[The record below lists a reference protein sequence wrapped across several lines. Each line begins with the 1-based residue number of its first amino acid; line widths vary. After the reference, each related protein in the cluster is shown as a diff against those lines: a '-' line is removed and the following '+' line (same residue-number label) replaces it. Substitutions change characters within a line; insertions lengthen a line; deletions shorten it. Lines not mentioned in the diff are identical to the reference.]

1 MYDTLAMIYSGP
13 DTVCTGD
20 VERAGMDN
28 DARRRIRR
36 AMLAKKAT
44 SPKVRGQYKRAVRAA
59 RMEEEARQQTEFGP
73 RGARVRQTQPMPPI
87 VPPPKRKSPARW
99 VIALAALPLL
109 LILAVGVFILNI
121 IIHAENAADKIQTN
135 PLQRGSVVASDT
147 PQPTNTPNALGTIA
161 PLPTV
166 KATPIPT
173 EAPPINFDR
182 KDPFTILLLG
192 VDTREGDTDPSR
204 SDTIILAYVD
214 PLEKHVNMLSIP
226 RDLLVTQAGGFG
238 QAKMSDV
245 YANGEINKYVD
256 PTRGGIALV
265 RDTLEQNFR
274 IQIDY
279 YAQVDFNG
287 FKKIV
292 DAFGGVTVD
301 NPYPIKDDEYPTEDY
316 QFKRVFFPAGIIHLY
331 GEEAL
336 EFARTRHDDND
347 FQRNQRQQQVIL
359 GIRQQALQLNLLA
372 KATGLI
378 DTLGDSVRTDF
389 PRGQWIGF
397 AKFGT
402 DLSGNAIQQFTL
414 ADLLT
419 DCNNCNGYY
428 ALIDWN
434 KAIARAKEFSPKE
447 NRDSIAAVANAGVN
461 TSARVIVENGTRN
474 GGLANRWSI
483 ALQKLGYASA
493 TFIDAPPTVK
503 GNVPKTKV
511 LYFNPANEK
520 TAIAL
525 AKTLGLNPDS
535 VDGKAKRPAEGGDA
549 EVLILLGDDIK
560 EPGPAPPSG

>member
-1 MYDTLAMIYSGP
+1 M
-13 DTVCTGD
+13 
-20 VERAGMDN
+20 GMDN
-28 DARRRIRR
+28 DARKRIRR

-59 RMEEEARQQTEFGP
+59 RLEQEGREQTEFGP
-73 RGARVRQTQPMPPI
+73 RAARVRSGGPLPPV
-87 VPPPKRKSPARW
+87 VPPPKRKRPARW
-99 VIALAALPLL
+99 VIVLAALPIL
-109 LILAVGVFILNI
+109 LIFAVGAYALNVV
-121 IIHAENAADKIQTN
+121 IHAERAANKIQTA
-135 PLQRGSVVASDT
+135 PLQRGPQVVVATDT
-147 PQPTNTPNALGTIA
+147 PRPTNTPNPFGTIE

-166 KATPIPT
+166 NPTAIAAIAKATPIPT

-182 KDPFTILLLG
+182 KDPFTMLLLG

-214 PLEKHVNMLSIP
+214 PLAKHVNLLSIP

-265 RDTLEQNFR
+265 RDTIEQNFR

-316 QFKRVFFPAGIIHLY
+316 QFTRVFFPAGILHLY
-331 GEEAL
+331 GEQAL
-336 EFARTRHDDND
+336 QFARTRHDDND
-347 FQRNQRQQQVIL
+347 FQRNARQQQVLL
-359 GIRQQALQLNLLA
+359 GIRQQALQLNLLP

-402 DLSGNAIQQFTL
+402 DLQGNAIQQFTL
-414 ADLLT
+414 TDLLQDT
-419 DCNNCNGYY
+419 IINGGYY
-428 ALIDWN
+428 ATIDWN
-434 KAIARAKEFSPKE
+434 KAIARASEFSPKE
-447 NRDSIAAVANAGVN
+447 NRDSIAAQANAGVN
-461 TSARVIVENGTRN
+461 TKAKVIVENGTRN
-474 GGLANRWSI
+474 GGLANRWS
-483 ALQKLGYASA
+483 ATLQKQGYANAS
-493 TFIDAPPTVK
+493 FIDAPPATK
-503 GNVPKTKV
+503 GNVAKTKI
-511 LYFNPANEK
+511 LYFAPGNQA
-520 TAIAL
+520 TALAL
-525 AKTLGLNPDS
+525 AKTLGFNPDS
-535 VDGKAKRPAEGGDA
+535 VDGNAKLPPEGAGADI
-549 EVLILLGDDIK
+549 LILLGDDTK
-560 EPGPAPPSG
+560 EPGPVPACC

>member
-1 MYDTLAMIYSGP
+1 
-13 DTVCTGD
+13 
-20 VERAGMDN
+20 MDD
-28 DARRRIRR
+28 DARKRIRR

-59 RMEEEARQQTEFGP
+59 RLEQEGREQTELGP
-73 RGARVRQTQPMPPI
+73 RAARVRSGEPLPPV
-87 VPPPKRKSPARW
+87 VPPPKRKSRARW
-99 VIALAALPLL
+99 VIVLAALPIL
-109 LILAVGVFILNI
+109 LIFAVGAYALNVV
-121 IIHAENAADKIQTN
+121 IHAERAANKIQTA
-135 PLQRGSVVASDT
+135 PLQRGPQAVVATDT
-147 PQPTNTPNALGTIA
+147 PRPTNTPNPLGTIE

-166 KATPIPT
+166 NPTAIAKATPIPT

-182 KDPFTILLLG
+182 KDPFTMLLLG

-214 PLEKHVNMLSIP
+214 PLAKHVNLLSIP

-265 RDTLEQNFR
+265 RDTIEQNFR

-316 QFKRVFFPAGIIHLY
+316 QFTRVFFPAGILHLY
-331 GEEAL
+331 GEQAL
-336 EFARTRHDDND
+336 QFARTRHDDND
-347 FQRNQRQQQVIL
+347 FQRNARQQQVLL
-359 GIRQQALQLNLLA
+359 GIRQQALQLNLLP

-402 DLSGNAIQQFTL
+402 DLQGNAIQQFTL
-414 ADLLT
+414 TDLLQDT
-419 DCNNCNGYY
+419 IINGGYY
-428 ALIDWN
+428 ATIDWN
-434 KAIARAKEFSPKE
+434 KAIARAAEFSPKE
-447 NRDSIAAVANAGVN
+447 NRDSIAAQANAGVN
-461 TSARVIVENGTRN
+461 TKAKVVVENGTRN
-474 GGLANRWSI
+474 GGLANRWS
-483 ALQKLGYASA
+483 ATLQKQEYTNAS
-493 TFIDAPPTVK
+493 FIDAPPATK
-503 GNVPKTKV
+503 GNVARTKIF
-511 LYFNPANEK
+511 YFAAGNQA
-520 TAIAL
+520 TALAL

-535 VDGKAKRPAEGGDA
+535 VDGNAKRLPEAGDA
-549 EVLILLGDDIK
+549 DIVILLGDDAK
-560 EPGPAPPSG
+560 EPGPVPSCC

>member
-1 MYDTLAMIYSGP
+1 
-13 DTVCTGD
+13 
-20 VERAGMDN
+20 MDK
-28 DARRRIRR
+28 DPRRRIRR

-44 SPKVRGQYKRAVRAA
+44 SPKLRGQYKRAVRAA
-59 RMEEEARQQTEFGP
+59 RLEEEARQQTEFGP
-73 RGARVRQTQPMPPI
+73 RGARVRQTSPMPPI
-87 VPPPKRKSPARW
+87 VPPPTRKSPARW
-99 VIALAALPLL
+99 AIALAALPLV
-109 LILAVGVFILNI
+109 LILAVGVYALNVVL
-121 IIHAENAADKIQTN
+121 HAERAANKIAQD
-135 PLQRGSVVASDT
+135 PLQRGVVVATGT
-147 PQPTNTPNALGTIA
+147 PRPTNTPNAQGTIA
-161 PLPTV
+161 PLPTI

-182 KDPFTILLLG
+182 KDPFTILMLG
-192 VDTREGDTDPSR
+192 VDTRDGDTDPSR

-265 RDTLEQNFR
+265 RDTIEQNFR

-301 NPYPIKDDEYPTEDY
+301 NPYPLKDDEYPTEDY

-331 GEEAL
+331 GDEAL

-359 GIRQQALQLNLLA
+359 GIRQQALQLNLIT
-372 KATGLI
+372 KATSLV

-389 PRGQWIGF
+389 PRGQWVGF

-414 ADLLT
+414 TDLLRDT
-419 DCNNCNGYY
+419 IINGGYY
-428 ALIDWN
+428 ATIDWN
-434 KAIARAKEFSPKE
+434 QAIARAKEFSPKE
-447 NRDSIAAVANAGVN
+447 NRDSIAAQANAGVN
-461 TSARVIVENGTRN
+461 TKAKVVVENGTRN
-474 GGLANRWSI
+474 GGLANRWSVS
-483 ALQKLGYASA
+483 LQKEGYASA
-493 TFIDAPPTVK
+493 TFIDAPPAVK
-503 GNVPKTKV
+503 GNLPTTKI
-511 LYFNPANEK
+511 LYFNPANQQ
-520 TAIAL
+520 TAVAL

-535 VDGKAKRPAEGGDA
+535 VNGNTKRPAEGGDA
-549 EVLILLGDDIK
+549 EILIILGDDAK
-560 EPGPAPPSG
+560 EPGTGPPSCC